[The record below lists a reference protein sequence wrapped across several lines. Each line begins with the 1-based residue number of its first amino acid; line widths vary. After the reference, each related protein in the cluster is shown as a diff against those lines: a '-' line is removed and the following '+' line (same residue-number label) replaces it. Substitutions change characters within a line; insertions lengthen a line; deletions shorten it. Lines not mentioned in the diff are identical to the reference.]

1 LAPIQVRLLPI
12 TERQHEYCRAAAAE
26 LKKAGFQVDVDER
39 SESIGSKIKDARNLR
54 IPVLAVA
61 GDKEMESNTF
71 AIRTRREDQLG
82 QMDIATFIKKL
93 QFELENKF

>member
-1 LAPIQVRLLPI
+1 M
-12 TERQHEYCRAAAAE
+12 
-26 LKKAGFQVDVDER
+26 KKAGFQVDVDER